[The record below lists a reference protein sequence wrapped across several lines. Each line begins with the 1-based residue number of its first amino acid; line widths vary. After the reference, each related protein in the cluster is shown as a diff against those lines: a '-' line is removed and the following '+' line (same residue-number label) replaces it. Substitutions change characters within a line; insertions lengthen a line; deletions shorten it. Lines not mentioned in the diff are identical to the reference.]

1 MKKTVSVLL
10 SLLLI
15 LSLFSACASQSAS
28 ETTAVTETQAA
39 TEAPAETAAQTE
51 AASADTKIVVDAYGN
66 EVEIPAKVDRL
77 VETSYA
83 PLSSLIY
90 VVTGR
95 SDVMVA
101 MSQTAAE
108 GYDISMWKALE
119 PGLQPNVASIIKD
132 GAINFEELA
141 KYQPQVVLCNKSV
154 YDANAEQLKAIGVV
168 PVMIKFGNFED
179 VQEVIRIV
187 GEIFDCQDR
196 AADLIAYQ
204 KGILSYFDQKAGE
217 LPAEKTKA
225 LYLSR
230 SNDDGTYKVFT
241 GKHLASKMLAAAGFQ
256 NVAQDLEES
265 TIVTVDMEQIL
276 AWDPDVIFLSNFDSF
291 TPASFTDGTQGEF
304 WKQISAV
311 KNRKIYKTPVG
322 MYRWDTFCVETPLM
336 VKWLGQV
343 GNPAIFTEYNIET
356 DIRDFYS
363 TYMNYDLT
371 EDDLAKILNNDVNI
385 YLEQN

>member
-1 MKKTVSVLL
+1 MKKTLSMLL
-10 SLLLI
+10 ALI
-15 LSLFSACASQSAS
+15 LTLSMLSACGSGNTAQTTAP
-28 ETTAVTETQAA
+28 ETTAQTEQTVPETEQAQAA
-39 TEAPAETAAQTE
+39 AG
-51 AASADTKIVVDAYGN
+51 DTKFVTDAYGN
-66 EVEIPAKVDRL
+66 QVEIPAKVDRL

-95 SDVMVA
+95 SDVMAA
-101 MSQTAAE
+101 MSQTAAD
-108 GYDISMWKALE
+108 GYDISMWKVIE
-119 PGLQPNVASIIKD
+119 PDLKPNVASIIKD
-132 GAINFEELA
+132 NAINFEELA

-154 YDANAEQLKAIGVV
+154 YDANAEQLKAIGTV

-196 AADLIAYQ
+196 AASLIAYQ
-204 KGILSYFDQKAGE
+204 QGILSYFDQKADQ

-225 LYLSR
+225 LYLNR
-230 SNDDGTYKVFT
+230 SNGDGTYKVFT
-241 GKHLASKMLAAAGFQ
+241 GKHLASKMLAAAGFR

-265 TIVTVDMEQIL
+265 TIVSVDMEQIL

-291 TPASFTDGTQGEF
+291 TPASFTDGSQGEF

-311 KNRKIYKTPVG
+311 KNEKIYKTPVG

-343 GNPAIFTEYNIET
+343 GNPDIFTEYNLED
-356 DIRDFYS
+356 DIRDFYA
-363 TYMNYDLT
+363 TYMNYTLT
-371 EDDLAKILNNDVNI
+371 EEDLAKILNKDVNI
-385 YLEQN
+385 YLKQE

>member
-1 MKKTVSVLL
+1 MKKTVSMLL
-10 SLLLI
+10 ALILLLGM
-15 LSLFSACASQSAS
+15 LSGCGQQTVAQ
-28 ETTAVTETQAA
+28 TTAAPETTQAA
-39 TEAPAETAAQTE
+39 AEETKASETEAPA
-51 AASADTKIVVDAYGN
+51 ADTKIVVDAYGN

-90 VVTGR
+90 VVSGR

-101 MSQTAAE
+101 MSQTAAD
-108 GYDISMWKALE
+108 GYGISMWKVIE
-119 PGLQPNVASIIKD
+119 PDLKPNVASIIKD
-132 GAINFEELA
+132 TAINFEELA

-154 YDANAEQLKAIGVV
+154 YDANAEQLKAIGTV

-196 AADLIAYQ
+196 AASLIQYQ
-204 KGILSYFDQKAGE
+204 QGILSYFDEKSSQ

-225 LYLSR
+225 LYLNR
-230 SNDDGTYKVFT
+230 SNGDGTYKVFT
-241 GKHLASKMLAAAGFQ
+241 GKHLASKMLNAAGFA

-276 AWDPDVIFLSNFDSF
+276 AWNPDVIFLSNFDSF
-291 TPASFTDGTQGEF
+291 TPEEFTNGTQGEF

-311 KNRKIYKTPVG
+311 QNQKIYKTPVG

-343 GNPAIFTEYNIET
+343 GNPDIFTEYNIEE
-356 DIRDFYS
+356 DIRDFYK

-371 EDDLAKILNNDVNI
+371 EENMNQILNKDVNI
-385 YLEQN
+385 YLDQK